1 MKAMNAKPRK
11 PMQFSMR
18 TLLRTT
24 MWAAFLIAIYLQDK
38 NAMSKHRERMEKLKA
53 SGILPPTTQRGAHP
67 MSYRVPPTLPAPQT
81 P

>member
-1 MKAMNAKPRK
+1 MNTMKDTPRK
-11 PMQFSMR
+11 PMQFSTR
-18 TLLRTT
+18 TLLRAT

-53 SGILPPTTQRGAHP
+53 SGILPRTTQRGAIPISH
-67 MSYRVPPTLPAPQT
+67 RVPPALPASQT